1 VTRLLNPTYRALK
14 EADARNLVAGG
25 VTSPRQTPSGLSPI
39 AWIRG
44 MRSAHA
50 RLDAYGANPY
60 PVRPLETPSRGGCWR
75 CAEFTMATLPKL
87 IAEVKRDFGSRT
99 RIWLTEYGY
108 NSKPP
113 SRWLGVSNTL
123 QALFIG
129 EAALRA
135 YLAPRVDLLIHF
147 LVRDEPNGARW
158 TSGVLTSRGRTKPS
172 FSAYAL
178 PLAQVSRRGTRTT
191 LWGQVRPRAGV
202 QTYRLQQLGSGR
214 WRWVGGVRSTT
225 PAGYLRR
232 VVTAGRGAKLRLW
245 SPRDRRYSA
254 VVTIT

>member
-1 VTRLLNPTYRALK
+1 MHA
-14 EADARNLVAGG
+14 
-25 VTSPRQTPSGLSPI
+25 
-39 AWIRG
+39 
-44 MRSAHA
+44 AHA
-50 RLDAYGANPY
+50 VLDAYAQNPY
-60 PVRPLETPSRGGCWR
+60 PVRPKETPLAGGCWH

-87 IAEVKRDFGSRT
+87 IQEVQRDFGSRT

-113 SRWLGVSNTL
+113 SQWLGVSNAL
-123 QALFIG
+123 QARYVG

-147 LVRDEPNGARW
+147 LVRDEPNGQRW
-158 TSGVLTSRGRTKPS
+158 TSGVLTSRGKAKPS

-178 PLAQVSRRGTRTT
+178 PLGQVSRRGTRTT
-191 LWGQVRPRAGV
+191 LWGQVRPRPGR
-202 QTYRLQQLGSGR
+202 QFYRLQQLRSGR
-214 WRWVGGVRSTT
+214 WRWIGGTRSTS

-232 VVTAGRGAKLRLW
+232 VVTAARGSRVRLW

-254 VVTIT
+254 ILTIS